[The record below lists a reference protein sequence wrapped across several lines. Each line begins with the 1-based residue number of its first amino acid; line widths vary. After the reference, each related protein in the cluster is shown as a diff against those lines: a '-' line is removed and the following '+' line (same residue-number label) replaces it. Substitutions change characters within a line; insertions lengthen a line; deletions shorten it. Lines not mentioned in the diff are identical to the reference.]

1 MAATLPAPPAAAVP
15 SLMATAAY
23 AQHMYSV
30 ACLHVRVAWLATRLA
45 AVRSDC
51 WMPMCRDWLLAAAAG
66 QMSISLI
73 SDLSSP
79 SSYFFF

>member
-1 MAATLPAPPAAAVP
+1 MAATLPAPPAAAAP

-51 WMPMCRDWLLAAAAG
+51 WMPMCRLAAGCCCWANVH
-66 QMSISLI
+66 LT
-73 SDLSSP
+73 DLSSP